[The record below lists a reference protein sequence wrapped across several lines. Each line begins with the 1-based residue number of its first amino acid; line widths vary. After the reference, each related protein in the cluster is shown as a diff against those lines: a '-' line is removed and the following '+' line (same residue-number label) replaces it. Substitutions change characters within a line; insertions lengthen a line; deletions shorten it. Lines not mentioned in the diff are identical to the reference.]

1 MQTSLYL
8 ARLIGPVFVVVG
20 LSTLVNPQGYLDMA
34 TGIIG
39 DAALLYFSCVLG
51 LLGGIA
57 LVLAHNVW
65 VADWRVIITVLGWL
79 SVIESAAWILA
90 PRPLARFFGPMIT
103 QPTPLIGGAVALI
116 LGAVLCYFGYFAA
129 PSTGG
134 EMNAFSVMR
143 QNGRRN
149 ELSSSSWPGCSKPV
163 GPGCNQID
171 RSRHSRLRMPSTPSS
186 PKAWMPATSA
196 GMTNSIQSGRHP

>member
-1 MQTSLYL
+1 M
-8 ARLIGPVFVVVG
+8 FVVVG
-20 LSTLVNPQGYLDMA
+20 LSMLVNPQGYLDMA

-39 DAALLYFSCVLG
+39 DAALLYFSCLLG

-103 QPTPLIGGAVALI
+103 PADAAHRRRGRADPRRCPLLLRLFRRA
-116 LGAVLCYFGYFAA
+116 CH
-129 PSTGG
+129 
-134 EMNAFSVMR
+134 
-143 QNGRRN
+143 GRR
-149 ELSSSSWPGCSKPV
+149 
-163 GPGCNQID
+163 
-171 RSRHSRLRMPSTPSS
+171 
-186 PKAWMPATSA
+186 
-196 GMTNSIQSGRHP
+196 

>member
-1 MQTSLYL
+1 MPTSIYL

-20 LSTLVNPQGYLDMA
+20 LSAIVNPQGYLDVA

-65 VADWRVIITVLGWL
+65 VADWRIVITLLGWL

-90 PRPLARFFGPMIT
+90 PRPLARFFGPMLT
-103 QPTPLIGGAVALI
+103 QPMPVIAGVVVLI
-116 LGAVLCYFGYFAA
+116 LGAILCYFGYFTA
-129 PSTGG
+129 PATTP
-134 EMNAFSVMR
+134 ATR
-143 QNGRRN
+143 PATGRR
-149 ELSSSSWPGCSKPV
+149 K
-163 GPGCNQID
+163 
-171 RSRHSRLRMPSTPSS
+171 
-186 PKAWMPATSA
+186 
-196 GMTNSIQSGRHP
+196 

>member
-8 ARLIGPVFVVVG
+8 ARLVGPVFVVVG

-129 PSTGG
+129 PASKPSTG
-134 EMNAFSVMR
+134 
-143 QNGRRN
+143 RR
-149 ELSSSSWPGCSKPV
+149 
-163 GPGCNQID
+163 
-171 RSRHSRLRMPSTPSS
+171 R
-186 PKAWMPATSA
+186 
-196 GMTNSIQSGRHP
+196 